1 MFILYFF
8 YFILTLDL
16 FIYIYAIV
24 YIIYMAIY
32 GLNSGLDHLDG
43 FIRCHLLNKLE
54 IQWGHM
60 VFKGYFLMLV

>member
-1 MFILYFF
+1 
-8 YFILTLDL
+8 
-16 FIYIYAIV
+16 
-24 YIIYMAIY
+24 MAIY